1 MSVLTSAQRQAV
13 RLQYEGLVLHAAGN
27 VGAEGAAENAFCMI
41 DGQVSGL
48 LRIIGPEKTAEFLFP
63 LLDRVV
69 HDIRGMTKMPMALV
83 KFQPE
88 PGAAPEP
95 TPESVTAEV
104 LAPAEP
110 APRPQAWS
118 YALVLAAIGFA
129 FLAGFAFR
137 GMGL

>member
-13 RLQYEGLVLHAAGN
+13 RLQHEGLLLHAAGN
-27 VGAEGAAENAFCMI
+27 IGTEGAAENAFCMI

-63 LLDRVV
+63 LVDRVV
-69 HDIRGMTKMPMALV
+69 RDIRGMTRIPAALA
-83 KFQPE
+83 KFEPE

-95 TPESVTAEV
+95 QPTPTGAVEI
-104 LAPAEP
+104 APARSWR
-110 APRPQAWS
+110 RPEAWR
-118 YALVLAAIGFA
+118 YGLAAAVVIGA

-137 GMGL
+137 GLGL